1 MRGKKQLPDIEQPS
15 SEQVEYYLQRWD
27 EQENYKLQENAL
39 DKLFFETYPT
49 NTDINDILIK
59 ASSLNDFY
67 STNIFSIFN
76 VAKHIHGL
84 KIDSRLASNDL
95 TLVDDIANVVI
106 NGKQLRFYSFAS
118 KYCSHHMPE
127 NFPIY
132 DSYVEKILKYF
143 KQKDKFYEFMNE
155 DLKTYHKFIDVLN
168 AFQAYYGL
176 QQYNKKDLDRYLWQ
190 LGKRYFPNN
199 YK

>member
-84 KIDSRLASNDL
+84 KIDSRLASKDL

>member
-1 MRGKKQLPDIEQPS
+1 MSGRKPMPNVEHPCP
-15 SEQVEYYLQRWD
+15 EQVELYLQRWD

-39 DKLFFETYPT
+39 DKLFFETYPI

-84 KIDSRLASNDL
+84 KIDSRLASKDL

-127 NFPIY
+127 IFPIY

-143 KQKDKFYEFMNE
+143 KQKDKFCDFKNE
-155 DLKTYHKFIDVLN
+155 DLKTYHKFIDILN
-168 AFQAYYGL
+168 AFQAFYGL
-176 QQYNKKDLDRYLWQ
+176 EQYNKKDLDRYLWQ

>member
-1 MRGKKQLPDIEQPS
+1 MSGRKTLPNVEHPCP
-15 SEQVEYYLQRWD
+15 EQVELYLQRWD

-39 DKLFFETYPT
+39 DKLFFETYPI

-84 KIDSRLASNDL
+84 KIDSRLASKDL

-127 NFPIY
+127 IFPIY

-143 KQKDKFYEFMNE
+143 KQKDKFCDFKNE
-155 DLKTYHKFIDVLN
+155 DLKTYHKFIDILN
-168 AFQAYYGL
+168 AFQAFYGL
-176 QQYNKKDLDRYLWQ
+176 EQYNKKDLDRYLWQ

>member
-1 MRGKKQLPDIEQPS
+1 MRGKKQIPNVEKPCP
-15 SEQVEYYLQRWD
+15 EQVEYYLQLWE

-39 DKLFFETYPT
+39 DKLFFKTCPS

-67 STNIFSIFN
+67 STNIFSIFT

-84 KIDSRLASNDL
+84 NIDSRLATKDL
-95 TLVDDIANVVI
+95 SLVDDIANVVI
-106 NGKQLRFYSFAS
+106 SGKPLRFYSFAS
-118 KYCSHHMPE
+118 KYCSHHMPDV
-127 NFPIY
+127 FPIY

-143 KQKDKFYEFMNE
+143 KLKDKFYTFKNE
-155 DLKTYHKFIDVLN
+155 DLKTYHKFIDILN
-168 AFQAYYGL
+168 AFQAFYGL

-190 LGKRYFPNN
+190 LGKRYFPNS
-199 YK
+199 Y